1 MFVAAG
7 AGAGVSEVFVVIGF
21 DHLLDKG
28 TPLHFIFKGSYGEAA
43 FVGPVALV
51 PVVRVTDDYIL
62 RAIIIRLFEDGVV
75 SKKECIT
82 MSVYRDIERILP
94 LEYRHGH
101 GVGPGISALF
111 CFFDLPVFGD
121 CPVLSIVPA
130 RHVHLDAVQL
140 IARPIKFGG
149 IDHGLVLGVAAIYIE
164 IVRSKFPVGTV
175 DQYVIKGGAD
185 AVDGIR
191 T

>member
-1 MFVAAG
+1 
-7 AGAGVSEVFVVIGF
+7 
-21 DHLLDKG
+21 
-28 TPLHFIFKGSYGEAA
+28 
-43 FVGPVALV
+43 
-51 PVVRVTDDYIL
+51 
-62 RAIIIRLFEDGVV
+62 
-75 SKKECIT
+75 

-101 GVGPGISALF
+101 GIGPGISALF

-130 RHVHLDAVQL
+130 GHVHLDAVQL
-140 IARPIKFGG
+140 IACPIKFGG

-164 IVRSKFPVGTV
+164 IVRGKFPVGTV

-191 T
+191 TKGGQCQNDKCSPHVFNIHYLNRKGDARLRGHGKLFHVEHFDNKCQGNGFIFIYRTF